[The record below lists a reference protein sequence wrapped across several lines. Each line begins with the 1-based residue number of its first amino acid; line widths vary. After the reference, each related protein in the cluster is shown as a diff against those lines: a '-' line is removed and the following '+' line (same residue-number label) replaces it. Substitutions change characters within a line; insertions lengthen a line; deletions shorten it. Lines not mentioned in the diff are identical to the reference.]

1 LKRFLAPDLV
11 FNLGIWL
18 SFCGTAAADR
28 GQPVMLG
35 SSVLIEHFAAA
46 TAAL

>member
-18 SFCGTAAADR
+18 SFCGTR
-28 GQPVMLG
+28 PPTGVNR
-35 SSVLIEHFAAA
+35 
-46 TAAL
+46 